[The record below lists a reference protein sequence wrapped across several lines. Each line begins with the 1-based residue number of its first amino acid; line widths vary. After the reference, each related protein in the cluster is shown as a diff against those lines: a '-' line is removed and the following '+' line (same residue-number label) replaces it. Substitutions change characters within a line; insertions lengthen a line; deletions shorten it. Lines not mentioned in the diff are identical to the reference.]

1 MEIAELIRLGKLPS
15 LEKLKEENQQQQ
27 LEVQYRQQQ
36 RQQNYEKITMA
47 EEEDDNDNDGDGN
60 DIIDDLMRRSIKKHK
75 GDSSSAVA
83 LIDKFAKKNNIPIDD
98 ITKE

>member
-1 MEIAELIRLGKLPS
+1 LEIAELIRLGKLPS

-36 RQQNYEKITMA
+36 RQQNYEKITA
-47 EEEDDNDNDGDGN
+47 AEEDDNDNDGDGN

>member
-36 RQQNYEKITMA
+36 RQQNYEKITA
-47 EEEDDNDNDGDGN
+47 AEEDDNDNDGDGN